1 MVEALIVNQFRC
13 FKQVQLLGLGR
24 VNVLVGDSGSGKT
37 ALLEAIYMA
46 AHTQAQ
52 VALSFRRWRGL
63 GALAGVGFSR
73 QLFESLW
80 SDLFH
85 NFDSEHDI
93 TVTLRGS
100 SPDHNRSVR
109 VYYKEQ
115 QVITLP
121 LEREGSPT
129 SIALR
134 PIVFEWTDA
143 SGQKGTSEVSLGAG
157 GLAISQSGQPPIP
170 GAFFNSFSIFDSPVE
185 PAQMFSLLSQR
196 KQETEIVE
204 ALKSVYPAIQ
214 GVSLEL
220 FGGVPSLAVA
230 IDTLPARVP
239 ITLVSSGA
247 TKLAHIL
254 FTMANQRRGVI
265 LIDEIE
271 NGFYFKALPRIWQ
284 LLYEFAKRFDVQIFA
299 STHSA
304 EALQGLAP
312 AVAGNESDFRLLRFS
327 IGPRREPR
335 IKMVP
340 GGDLKAAIAEDVEV
354 R

>member
-13 FKQVQLLGLGR
+13 FRQVQLLGLGR

-37 ALLEAIYMA
+37 ALLEAVYMA

-63 GALAGVGFSR
+63 GLFAGVGASR

-80 SDLFH
+80 SDLFY
-85 NFDSEHDI
+85 NFDSEHEI
-93 TVTLRGS
+93 IVTLRGS
-100 SPDHNRSVR
+100 STDHNRSVR

-185 PAQMFSLLSQR
+185 NR
-196 KQETEIVE
+196 ERIEERT
-204 ALKSVYPAIQ
+204 
-214 GVSLEL
+214 GD
-220 FGGVPSLAVA
+220 GW
-230 IDTLPARVP
+230 LPALTDCKPTGSEADLRCALLAARVRP
-239 ITLVSSGA
+239 L
-247 TKLAHIL
+247 
-254 FTMANQRRGVI
+254 
-265 LIDEIE
+265 E
-271 NGFYFKALPRIWQ
+271 NNRP
-284 LLYEFAKRFDVQIFA
+284 ECD
-299 STHSA
+299 
-304 EALQGLAP
+304 
-312 AVAGNESDFRLLRFS
+312 
-327 IGPRREPR
+327 
-335 IKMVP
+335 
-340 GGDLKAAIAEDVEV
+340 
-354 R
+354 